1 MKGARETILKK
12 AMELFALKGY
22 EGSSIR
28 EICAAAGV
36 TKPVLYYHFRSKEHL
51 YQELLL
57 DFFNQSRKNLLKLSK
72 YRGALRERLV
82 LYVSSEFRNCRKDP
96 NGVRFLFRSMFAPEG
111 EFPQFNFV
119 EEYKR
124 EREIISGFIREN
136 AGRKGSTNPE
146 FVSSA
151 LMGITL
157 IQILEYFFTGRPS
170 LSRRR
175 AEKLVDLLMPFSLPE
190 KPAIPIGKGKGCR

>member
-136 AGRKGSTNPE
+136 ADQKRSTNPE

-151 LMGITL
+151 LMGIML
-157 IQILEYFFTGRPS
+157 FQILEYFFTGRPT

-175 AEKLVDLLMPFSLPE
+175 AEKMVDLLMPFSVQG